1 MGALV
6 ALLCVAPLVGPIAY
20 IVWPPLVVG
29 LAFGYLTM
37 FALVVL
43 TTRGRTC
50 AVVGISVAYAAVR
63 GFHPKAL
70 SAVETALANRS
81 AKGGTAF

>member
-1 MGALV
+1 MAALV

-37 FALVVL
+37 IAWS
-43 TTRGRTC
+43 C
-50 AVVGISVAYAAVR
+50 
-63 GFHPKAL
+63 
-70 SAVETALANRS
+70 
-81 AKGGTAF
+81 

>member
-37 FALVVL
+37 IAWS
-43 TTRGRTC
+43 C
-50 AVVGISVAYAAVR
+50 
-63 GFHPKAL
+63 
-70 SAVETALANRS
+70 
-81 AKGGTAF
+81 